1 MAKDQNED
9 VIVDIEEV
17 YSKSEQFL
25 ETYKKQIIGVI
36 AVLVIGIGGFFAYDN
51 LVVVPNNKEAQEL
64 MWKAEYYFEIDS
76 LDKAINGDNNYVGF
90 AEIAENYGSTKA
102 GNLAK
107 YYLGVCYLNKGEF
120 QLAIDNLKDANL
132 EDEVVSSVALGS
144 IGDAYVEIG
153 DVDKAVSYFGKAAN
167 NSDNNLTAPLY
178 LKKKAIAL
186 ESLNKYKD
194 ALAAY
199 ETIKADFPKSN
210 EAQDIEKYIAKASS
224 YVK

>member
-1 MAKDQNED
+1 MAKEKNED
-9 VIVDIEEV
+9 VLVDIEQV
-17 YSKSEQFL
+17 YSKSEQFF

-36 AVLVIGIGGFFAYDN
+36 AILVIGIGGFFAYDN

-76 LDKAINGDNNYVGF
+76 LDKAIAGDNNYFGF
-90 AEIAENYGSTKA
+90 AHIAENFGGTKA

-107 YYLGVCYLNKGEF
+107 YYLGICYLNKGEF
-120 QLAIDNLKDANL
+120 QLAIDNLKDASL

-144 IGDAYVEIG
+144 IGDAYVELG
-153 DVDKAVSYFGKAAN
+153 NVDKAVSYFEKAAN

-199 ETIKADFPKSN
+199 ETIKADYPKST